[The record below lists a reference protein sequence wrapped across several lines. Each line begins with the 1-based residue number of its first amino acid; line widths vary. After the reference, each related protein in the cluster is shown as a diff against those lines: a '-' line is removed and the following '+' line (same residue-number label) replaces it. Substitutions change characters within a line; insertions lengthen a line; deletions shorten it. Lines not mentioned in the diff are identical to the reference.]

1 MGLEAQEKQIGDQ
14 TVYVTPFAARKSLCI
29 LHSLSSKFGPA
40 IGELAK
46 GVDSSGVLNEG
57 SSFDLST
64 VGPALEKLFMQLPE
78 KEFTKLVSELLL
90 STRVGAFD
98 VSVPQN
104 FDVVFSQKFLFL
116 FKVLAFVVQVN
127 FADFFE
133 GTGIGSL
140 FTKMKFQQ
148 PPISTQD
155 SQTN

>member
-1 MGLEAQEKQIGDQ
+1 MALETQEKQIGDQ
-14 TVYVTPFAARKSLCI
+14 TVYVTPFVARKSLSI
-29 LHSLSSKFGPA
+29 LHKLSSKLGPA
-40 IGELAK
+40 IGELVK
-46 GVDSSGVLNEG
+46 GADTKEG
-57 SSFDLST
+57 LTLGSNFDLS
-64 VGPALEKLFMQLPE
+64 VISPALEKLFTQLPE
-78 KEFTKLVSELLL
+78 KEFMELVKDLLL

-127 FADFFE
+127 FSDFFE
-133 GTGIGSL
+133 DTGIGSI
-140 FTKMKFQQ
+140 FMKMRSQQ